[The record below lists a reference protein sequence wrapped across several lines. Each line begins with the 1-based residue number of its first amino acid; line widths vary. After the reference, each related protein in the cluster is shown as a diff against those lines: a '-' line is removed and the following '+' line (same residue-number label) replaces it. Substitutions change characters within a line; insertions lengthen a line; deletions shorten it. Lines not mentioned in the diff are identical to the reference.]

1 MINSYDQLVIQ
12 QLKGHYPD
20 YYEPIIKFMPTYKRN
35 DFDNDGYVNK
45 KNQCPSYT
53 DRILFKLNSKCV
65 YNVHEYTSIDNQFGS
80 DHRPVALTLTIE
92 LKPYNYIDPS
102 VFLNTLIPD

>member
-45 KNQCPSYT
+45 KN
-53 DRILFKLNSKCV
+53 
-65 YNVHEYTSIDNQFGS
+65 
-80 DHRPVALTLTIE
+80 
-92 LKPYNYIDPS
+92 
-102 VFLNTLIPD
+102 